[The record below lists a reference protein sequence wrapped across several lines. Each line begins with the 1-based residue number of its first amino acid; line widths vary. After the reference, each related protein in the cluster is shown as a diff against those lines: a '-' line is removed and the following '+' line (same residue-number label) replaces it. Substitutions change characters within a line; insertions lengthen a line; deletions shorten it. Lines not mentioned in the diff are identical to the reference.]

1 MKAKIV
7 ILEESE
13 QGALGVL
20 VLDNAIFCFCLLPDD
35 ADQKKFHIP
44 SNNFEHPFYI
54 CRRYQSPKHGNTF
67 VISRPETPGLID
79 GHDYIEF
86 HAGNTEA
93 DSLAC
98 ILLGATTGKLKGNR
112 SVLNSGD
119 TFKAFLDYTKNINEF
134 QLTVVD
140 CL

>member
-20 VLDNAIFCFCLLPDD
+20 VLDNAIFCFCLLPDS
-35 ADQKKFHIP
+35 ADKKKFHLP
-44 SNNFEHPFYI
+44 TVSYLCKRF
-54 CRRYQSPKHGNTF
+54 HGTKWPNTF
-67 VISRPETPGLID
+67 EVVVE
-79 GHDYIEF
+79 GHTAVLF

-93 DSLAC
+93 DSEGC
-98 ILLGATTGKLKGNR
+98 VLLGATTGKLKGNR
-112 SVLNSGD
+112 AVLNSGD
-119 TFKAFLDYTKNINEF
+119 TFKAFLEYTKNINDF
-134 QLTVVD
+134 QLTVID